1 VENQSPAKRRTVT
14 RVSRLDAELGGG
26 LVTATRT
33 SPFTS
38 PAPARSVAVLD
49 TGKERYGASARRP

>member
-1 VENQSPAKRRTVT
+1 MT